1 MPEGHTIH
9 RIARDHRKHFQGE
22 KLRTSSPQGRFEAE
36 ARQLDRRVLINT
48 DAHGKH
54 LFYDWDNGSILHVHL
69 GLYGKFRLQKAPM
82 AEPRGQVRLRAIGS
96 ERGFDLNGPN
106 CCELISDGER
116 RAILER
122 LGPDPL
128 RKDADPDQAWTRISR
143 SKAAIGNLLLNQ
155 SVMAGV
161 GNVYRAEALFVVGIH
176 PDRPGKSLSRSEFDQ
191 LWELLGRWLKLG
203 VKYNRII
210 TADAKRFGKTP
221 SRLNKNERLLVYK
234 KATCTECGQP
244 VTSWSCGART
254 VYACTVC
261 QKD

>member
-22 KLRTSSPQGRFEAE
+22 TVRASSPQGRFTTE
-36 ARQLDRRVLINT
+36 ARKLDRRVLLNT

-82 AEPRGQVRLRAIGS
+82 AEPRGQVRLRISGP

-106 CCELISDGER
+106 CCELIPEGER
-116 RAILER
+116 NAILDR

-128 RKDADPDQAWTRISR
+128 RRDADPEKAWLRISR
-143 SKAAIGNLLLNQ
+143 SKAALGNLLLNQ

-191 LWELLGRWLKLG
+191 LWELLSDWLKLG

-210 TADAKRFGKTP
+210 TADASRFGKTP
-221 SRLNKNERLLVYK
+221 SRLTKNERLMIYK
-234 KATCTECGQP
+234 KDSCGECGKAVQ
-244 VTSWSCGART
+244 TWSCGART
-254 VYACTVC
+254 VYACVSC
-261 QKD
+261 QKL